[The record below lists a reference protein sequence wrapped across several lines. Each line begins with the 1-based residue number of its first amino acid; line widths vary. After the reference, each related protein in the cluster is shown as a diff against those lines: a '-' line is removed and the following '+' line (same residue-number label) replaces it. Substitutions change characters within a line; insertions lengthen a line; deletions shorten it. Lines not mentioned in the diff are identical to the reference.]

1 MILKIN
7 GVFSPVPSAAPVNV
21 MASNLTVETTSSI
34 TITWKPLPCMHQSRD
49 FGGYVVMYRELSS
62 GLVNRERITD
72 ATEVEITGLKLS
84 TQYDISVAAFNSVG
98 TGPFTNGSFDTD
110 VTIPPSSGSYC

>member
-1 MILKIN
+1 MILKWC
-7 GVFSPVPSAAPVNV
+7 FSPVPSAAPVNV

-34 TITWKPLPCMHQSRD
+34 TITWKPLPCIDRNGD
-49 FGGYVVMYRELSS
+49 IGGYVLMYRELSS
-62 GLVNRERITD
+62 GLVNSERITD

-98 TGPFTNGSFDTD
+98 TGPFTNASFDTD
-110 VTIPPSSGSYC
+110 VTIPSSSGSYC